1 MGSHKYVGYVGGVA
15 VAVGVGA
22 AIAAAS
28 QGVASADTGKS
39 ESSSSSASKPDAG
52 PKKSTTGTSKRVKP
66 VSKPAEKAP
75 SAAASETKASS
86 STLTSAKTTAAAF
99 EAAQVERL
107 EGLFKGTGHAA
118 PKTAA
123 VDLTDTS
130 SAATTPAAG
139 AIANATVPWSPN
151 PFRPLPPEPRPQDMP
166 GPIWTLEESFI
177 AIFPDLVKPVAR
189 EGFELG
195 YRLTQMIPW
204 VNVVVPLTNI
214 VTDLPL
220 AFQGDKAASQRV
232 INNLIVTIHPVAV
245 LYYGYNEIADVLNL
259 EEPALRLQ
267 TWAIAT
273 AWNVIDLFALFHNRG
288 EAGLPLSTT
297 TPPPYGP
304 EEEVEPAAAVKLT
317 AAATPTANDDVE
329 SPDPAS
335 DPFRA
340 DDPRPIGMPN
350 AVYASQQALLGLF
363 PADISPI
370 VRELY
375 EASWRI
381 SQMVPGLNTAVSIA
395 NLLPAFVQAA
405 TGNRTAAQ
413 IAINNLVLATTPL
426 SILYYGYDQIADLL
440 NREAEA
446 QARKEEIFAAAWD
459 ELDPRG
465 LLHVPGRS
473 GLATA

>member
-1 MGSHKYVGYVGGVA
+1 M
-15 VAVGVGA
+15 
-22 AIAAAS
+22 
-28 QGVASADTGKS
+28 
-39 ESSSSSASKPDAG
+39 
-52 PKKSTTGTSKRVKP
+52 
-66 VSKPAEKAP
+66 SKPAEKAS
-75 SAAASETKASS
+75 SAAASETKTSS
-86 STLTSAKTTAAAF
+86 STLTTVKSTAAEF
-99 EAAQVERL
+99 EAAQVDKL

-130 SAATTPAAG
+130 STATTPAAG

-177 AIFPDLVKPVAR
+177 AVFPDLVKPVAR

-245 LYYGYNEIADVLNL
+245 LYYGYNAIADVLNL

-297 TPPPYGP
+297 TPPPYDA
-304 EEEVEPAAAVKLT
+304 EEEVAPPAAVKLT
-317 AAATPTANDDVE
+317 AAVTPKASDDVE
-329 SPDPAS
+329 SPDTAS

-350 AVYASQQALLGLF
+350 AVYGSQQALLKLF

-381 SQMVPGLNTAVSIA
+381 SQMAPGLNTAVSVA
-395 NLLPAFVQAA
+395 NLLPAFIQAA

-413 IAINNLVLATTPL
+413 IAINNLLLTTTPL

-473 GLATA
+473 GLAAA